1 MLQKIIL
8 KKVLELVFK
17 KLLKKYNL
25 DAIRDYV
32 EKDNEL
38 DLKFRDHEKRLRRLE
53 KQ

>member
-25 DAIRDYV
+25 DRIKDYV
-32 EKDNEL
+32 EKENEL
-38 DLKFRDHEKRLRRLE
+38 DIKVRNLESRLRKLE
-53 KQ
+53 K